1 VLNCREVTRLA
12 SAKQERSLTLT
23 ESMGFHFHIFMC
35 KGCRNF
41 DTQMGD
47 LRKLM
52 KAFAE
57 GVDEDANKLGRSET
71 DQGK

>member
-23 ESMGFHFHIFMC
+23 EAMGFHFHTFMC

-52 KAFAE
+52 KADLCNRF
-57 GVDEDANKLGRSET
+57 GLPTVLIFRRV
-71 DQGK
+71 

>member
-23 ESMGFHFHIFMC
+23 EAMGFHFHTFMC

-52 KAFAE
+52 KAFAA
-57 GVDEDANKLGRSET
+57 GVDEASDKTERSGK
-71 DQGK
+71 DQDK